1 MSQVNL
7 ITEKTDNRAIE
18 HRQVD
23 RRDSTLQTLFG
34 ALFYHR
40 RRMMRR
46 TGDHINSYIDWYG
59 HWPLA
64 ATFTI
69 ILLCFAD
76 AFLTIVLLSKGAVEL
91 NLLMD
96 WLIQYNVYTFAVV
109 KMSLTGI
116 ALVILVMHL
125 NFRIYR
131 IIAVRYL
138 VYALVPLYSLL
149 IVHELRM
156 LYALT

>member
-1 MSQVNL
+1 MPEIKPV
-7 ITEKTDNRAIE
+7 ETDNRAIE
-18 HRQVD
+18 QRQTD
-23 RRDSTLQTLFG
+23 RRLTTLQTLFG

-40 RRMMRR
+40 RRIMRR
-46 TGDHINSYIDWYG
+46 TEDHINSYIDWYG

-76 AFLTIVLLSKGAVEL
+76 AFLTIVLLSKGAVEM
-91 NLLMD
+91 NILMD
-96 WLIQYNVYTFAVV
+96 WLIQRDVHTFAVV
-109 KMSLTGI
+109 KMSLTGV
-116 ALVILVMHL
+116 ALVVLVMHL

-131 IIAVRYL
+131 VIAVRYL
-138 VYALVPLYSLL
+138 MYALVPLYSLL
-149 IVHELRM
+149 IAHEFRM

>member
-1 MSQVNL
+1 MKL

-18 HRQVD
+18 LRRDD
-23 RRDSTLQTLFG
+23 RRQTSLQTVAG
-34 ALFYHR
+34 ALFHQR
-40 RRMMRR
+40 RRDMRR

-91 NLLMD
+91 NVLMD
-96 WLIQYNVYTFAVV
+96 WLIRHDVHTFAVV
-109 KMSLTGI
+109 KMFITGA
-116 ALVILVMHL
+116 ALVVLVMHL

-138 VYALVPLYSLL
+138 MYALVPLYSLL
-149 IVHELRM
+149 IAHELRM
-156 LYALT
+156 LYMLT